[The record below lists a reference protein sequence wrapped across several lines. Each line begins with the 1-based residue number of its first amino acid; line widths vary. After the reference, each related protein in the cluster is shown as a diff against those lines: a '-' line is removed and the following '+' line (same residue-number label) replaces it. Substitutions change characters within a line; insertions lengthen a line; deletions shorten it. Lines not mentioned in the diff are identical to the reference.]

1 MYMKDGSSVFFSFK
15 SRKDRNHIYEM
26 LLKQPELENSVKID
40 HETMLDKWQKRE
52 ISNFDYLPYLNDQA
66 DRTVNDLTQYP
77 VFPWVKE
84 FDMSRPD
91 FFRDLSKPIG
101 ALNATRL
108 SYFQERY
115 ESMPRGEW
123 LKFTL
128 VAYRKHGKA
137 V

>member
-1 MYMKDGSSVFFSFK
+1 MKSA
-15 SRKDRNHIYEM
+15 
-26 LLKQPELENSVKID
+26 
-40 HETMLDKWQKRE
+40 
-52 ISNFDYLPYLNDQA
+52 ISTTSCTVPYDQA

-77 VFPWVKE
+77 VFPWVIADYDSKE

-101 ALNATRL
+101 ALNPTRL